1 MEYQTPFSRH
11 TETPYI
17 LLDTGRCKACWVCV
31 DVCPQHVLGKI
42 DLRFHRH
49 VRIDRT
55 KKCKGCL
62 RCLKACPNQAILA
75 REKPHDNTS
84 R

>member
-1 MEYQTPFSRH
+1 MEFHTPFPRH
-11 TETPYI
+11 TQTLYI
-17 LLDTGRCKACWVCV
+17 CLNTSRCKACWACV

-42 DLRFHRH
+42 DFWFHRH
-49 VRIDRT
+49 ARIDRT

-62 RCLKACPNQAILA
+62 RCLKACSNQAILPM
-75 REKPHDNTS
+75 EKTHDNTS

>member
-1 MEYQTPFSRH
+1 MELHLPFPRH

-17 LLDTGRCKACWVCV
+17 LLNTSRCKACWDCV
-31 DVCPQHVLGKI
+31 TVCPQHVLGKVN
-42 DLRFHRH
+42 LPFHKH
-49 VRIDRT
+49 ARIDRT

-62 RCLKACPNQAILA
+62 RCIKACSNHAILTK
-75 REKPHDNTS
+75 EKPHDNTS